1 MAFTR
6 FHDDPARIAKQL
18 QQQTDQGR
26 WVIDVPGN
34 GDKPCFMMDPQ
45 IIPQKW
51 GGNLWTKSIDIQN
64 SLLGI
69 DRPLTRDCMKSKYKQ
84 FVSGA
89 SRIEYPE
96 SDNLTTEQSRSIA
109 PAWMYRD
116 LPQVHAYILPEN
128 PQSHTEMKFRNN
140 VSTRNFEKDNFS
152 RDNVC
157 PTNSQD
163 YTKYVKN
170 QNQPTNA
177 NANTNVNTNANS
189 KEGFSNIST
198 NTFHSTMPN
207 VGKNTNI
214 EYARRQFD
222 AINGTQRRHV

>member
-6 FHDDPARIAKQL
+6 FHDDPARVAKQL

-26 WVIDVPGN
+26 WAIDVPGN

-89 SRIEYPE
+89 SHIEYPE

-116 LPQVHAYILPEN
+116 LPQN

-177 NANTNVNTNANS
+177 NANTNVNTNVNS

>member
-26 WVIDVPGN
+26 WAIDVPGN
-34 GDKPCFMMDPQ
+34 GDKPCFQLDPQ

-51 GGNLWTKSIDIQN
+51 GGNLWTKNIDIQS

-69 DRPLTRDCMKSKYKQ
+69 DRPLTRDCMKSEYKQ

-89 SRIEYPE
+89 EPIVYPVC
-96 SDNLTTEQSRSIA
+96 DGLTTEQSRAIM
-109 PAWMYRD
+109 PAWTARD
-116 LPQVHAYILPEN
+116 LPQDHSYILPEN

-140 VSTRNFEKDNFS
+140 VSTRIFEKDNFS

-157 PTNSQD
+157 PSNNQD
-163 YTKYVKN
+163 YTKPVVN
-170 QNQPTNA
+170 QNQN
-177 NANTNVNTNANS
+177 NKGK
-189 KEGFSNIST
+189 KEGFSN
-198 NTFHSTMPN
+198 NNRNNMFQSTMSS
-207 VGKNTNI
+207 VGKNVNI
-214 EYARRQFD
+214 EYARKQFD
-222 AINGTQRRHV
+222 AINGTQGRHVY